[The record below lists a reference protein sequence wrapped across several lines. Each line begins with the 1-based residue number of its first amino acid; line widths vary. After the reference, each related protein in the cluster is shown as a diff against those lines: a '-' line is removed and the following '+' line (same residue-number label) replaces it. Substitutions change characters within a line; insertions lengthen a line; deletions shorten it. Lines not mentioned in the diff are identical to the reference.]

1 MYVTD
6 GSLAVTLGSLAVCGW
21 PQALVFRVKW
31 SHDCIIVTNI
41 AHFTSVLTP
50 YTLLTTILLLFDV
63 IKVIDATIFSA
74 CLVPRKLRAS
84 GAKPQRRRPENF
96 GIELQCDLLQR
107 RKRTRALAYAL
118 VRAAERRTPCE
129 QQTDSTQ
136 HVRVLLAACDTPHEI
151 ISLLLS
157 TSDAPSEF
165 RSSAQ
170 RQQLRRPCDFWFL
183 FAFFLAGTAP
193 QAFNFQGR
201 APRAEEARV
210 LYWNWPARLLLGWV
224 PVGTCPAPQGQ
235 LVAPQAEFFR
245 GGSGGGQFGG
255 QRGDLG
261 RKCRFWYSPGTP
273 RSRREEHFGIWE
285 VGSIRPSR
293 GC

>member
-1 MYVTD
+1 MRMAA
-6 GSLAVTLGSLAVCGW
+6 GIS
-21 PQALVFRVKW
+21 FRVKW
-31 SHDCIIVTNI
+31 SHDCIIVTDI
-41 AHFTSVLTP
+41 AHFTSILTP
-50 YTLLTTILLLFDV
+50 CTLLTTIVLLIDV

-118 VRAAERRTPCE
+118 MRAAERRTPCE
-129 QQTDSTQ
+129 QQTDSTR
-136 HVRVLLAACDTPHEI
+136 HVRVLFAAGDTPHEV

-170 RQQLRRPCDFWFL
+170 RQQLRRPCDSFWFL
-183 FAFFLAGTAP
+183 AVCFFCTGPAP
-193 QAFNFQGR
+193 QALNFQGR

-210 LYWNWPARLLLGWV
+210 LYWNWPARLLPGWV
-224 PVGTCPAPQGQ
+224 SVGTRPAPQGK
-235 LVAPQAEFFR
+235 LMAPQAEFFR

-255 QRGDLG
+255 QGGDLG
-261 RKCRFWYSPGTP
+261 RKCRFWYSPATP

-293 GC
+293 GG

>member
-1 MYVTD
+1 M
-6 GSLAVTLGSLAVCGW
+6 
-21 PQALVFRVKW
+21 
-31 SHDCIIVTNI
+31 
-41 AHFTSVLTP
+41 LTP
-50 YTLLTTILLLFDV
+50 CTLLTTILLLFDV

-84 GAKPQRRRPENF
+84 GARPQRRRPENF
-96 GIELQCDLLQR
+96 GIELKCDLLQR

-118 VRAAERRTPCE
+118 MRAAERRTPCE
-129 QQTDSTQ
+129 QQTDSTR
-136 HVRVLLAACDTPHEI
+136 HVRVLFAAGDTPHEVF
-151 ISLLLS
+151 SLLLS

-170 RQQLRRPCDFWFL
+170 RQQLRRPCVSL
-183 FAFFLAGTAP
+183 LAFGFCFFCTGPAP

-210 LYWNWPARLLLGWV
+210 LYWDWPARLLLGWV
-224 PVGTCPAPQGQ
+224 PAGTCPAPQGQ
-235 LVAPQAEFFR
+235 LVAPQAENFR

-261 RKCRFWYSPGTP
+261 RKCRFWYSPATP

>member
-1 MYVTD
+1 MRMAA
-6 GSLAVTLGSLAVCGW
+6 GIS
-21 PQALVFRVKW
+21 FRVKW
-31 SHDCIIVTNI
+31 SHDCIIVTDI
-41 AHFTSVLTP
+41 AHFTPILTP
-50 YTLLTTILLLFDV
+50 CTLLTTILLLIDV

-118 VRAAERRTPCE
+118 MRAAERRTPCE
-129 QQTDSTQ
+129 QQTDSTR
-136 HVRVLLAACDTPHEI
+136 HVRVLFAAGDTPHEVF
-151 ISLLLS
+151 SLLLS

-170 RQQLRRPCDFWFL
+170 RQQLRRPCDSFWFL
-183 FAFFLAGTAP
+183 FALFTGPAP
-193 QAFNFQGR
+193 QALNFQGR

-245 GGSGGGQFGG
+245 GGGGGSQFGG
-255 QRGDLG
+255 QRGGLG
-261 RKCRFWYSPGTP
+261 QNMA
-273 RSRREEHFGIWE
+273 
-285 VGSIRPSR
+285 VLLL
-293 GC
+293 

>member
-1 MYVTD
+1 MRMAA
-6 GSLAVTLGSLAVCGW
+6 GIS
-21 PQALVFRVKW
+21 FRAKW
-31 SHDCIIVTNI
+31 SHDCIIVTDI
-41 AHFTSVLTP
+41 AHFTPILTP
-50 YTLLTTILLLFDV
+50 CTLLTTIVLLIDV

-118 VRAAERRTPCE
+118 MRAAERRTPCE

-170 RQQLRRPCDFWFL
+170 QLRRPCVSFWFL
-183 FAFFLAGTAP
+183 LFFALA
-193 QAFNFQGR
+193 QR
-201 APRAEEARV
+201 R
-210 LYWNWPARLLLGWV
+210 RLLV
-224 PVGTCPAPQGQ
+224 FKAERQG
-235 LVAPQAEFFR
+235 PR
-245 GGSGGGQFGG
+245 GRVCCTVIGPLACFWGG
-255 QRGDLG
+255 
-261 RKCRFWYSPGTP
+261 CR
-273 RSRREEHFGIWE
+273 
-285 VGSIRPSR
+285 
-293 GC
+293 

>member
-1 MYVTD
+1 MN
-6 GSLAVTLGSLAVCGW
+6 LRNGW
-21 PQALVFRVKW
+21 IFGCNGRIFGCMRMAAGTSFRVKW

-50 YTLLTTILLLFDV
+50 YTLQTTIVLLFDV

-84 GAKPQRRRPENF
+84 GAKPKRRRPENF

-129 QQTDSTQ
+129 QQTDSTR
-136 HVRVLLAACDTPHEI
+136 HVRVLFAAGDTPHEV

-170 RQQLRRPCDFWFL
+170 RQQLRRPCN
-183 FAFFLAGTAP
+183 T
-193 QAFNFQGR
+193 R
-201 APRAEEARV
+201 AALRGSSGPCGPSFCHAALPAE
-210 LYWNWPARLLLGWV
+210 G
-224 PVGTCPAPQGQ
+224 
-235 LVAPQAEFFR
+235 R
-245 GGSGGGQFGG
+245 GGRRRWGQQG
-255 QRGDLG
+255 
-261 RKCRFWYSPGTP
+261 
-273 RSRREEHFGIWE
+273 E
-285 VGSIRPSR
+285 VARA
-293 GC
+293 

>member
-1 MYVTD
+1 MRMAAGT
-6 GSLAVTLGSLAVCGW
+6 S
-21 PQALVFRVKW
+21 FRVKW
-31 SHDCIIVTNI
+31 SHDCIIVTDI
-41 AHFTSVLTP
+41 AHFTSILTP
-50 YTLLTTILLLFDV
+50 CTLLTTIVLLIDV

-118 VRAAERRTPCE
+118 MRAAERRTPCE
-129 QQTDSTQ
+129 QQTDSTR
-136 HVRVLLAACDTPHEI
+136 HVRVLFAAGDTPHEV

-170 RQQLRRPCDFWFL
+170 RQQLRRPCDSFWFL
-183 FAFFLAGTAP
+183 AVCFFCTGPAP
-193 QAFNFQGR
+193 QALNFQGR

-224 PVGTCPAPQGQ
+224 PAGTCPAPQGQ
-235 LVAPQAEFFR
+235 LVAPQAEIFR
-245 GGSGGGQFGG
+245 GGGGGRQFGG
-255 QRGDLG
+255 QGGGLG
-261 RKCRFWYSPGTP
+261 RKCRFWYPPGTP

>member
-1 MYVTD
+1 MRMAA
-6 GSLAVTLGSLAVCGW
+6 GIS
-21 PQALVFRVKW
+21 FRVKW

-41 AHFTSVLTP
+41 AHFTSILTP
-50 YTLLTTILLLFDV
+50 CTLPTTIVLLFDV

-129 QQTDSTQ
+129 QQTDSKR
-136 HVRVLLAACDTPHEI
+136 HVRVLFAAGDTPHEV
-151 ISLLLS
+151 ISHLLP

-170 RQQLRRPCDFWFL
+170 RQQLRRPCDSFWFL
-183 FAFFLAGTAP
+183 FAFFAAGAAGSKISRPSAKGRGGACTVLELARSPALGVGV
-193 QAFNFQGR
+193 GR
-201 APRAEEARV
+201 HP
-210 LYWNWPARLLLGWV
+210 P
-224 PVGTCPAPQGQ
+224 CPAGEAHGAAGGIFSRWQRRRPIWWSG
-235 LVAPQAEFFR
+235 R
-245 GGSGGGQFGG
+245 GSGSKMPILVLTCYSEISS
-255 QRGDLG
+255 RGA
-261 RKCRFWYSPGTP
+261 FWYM
-273 RSRREEHFGIWE
+273 
-285 VGSIRPSR
+285 GSGVNSAI
-293 GC
+293 

>member
-1 MYVTD
+1 MRMAAGT
-6 GSLAVTLGSLAVCGW
+6 S
-21 PQALVFRVKW
+21 FRVKW

-107 RKRTRALAYAL
+107 KKRTRALAYAL

-129 QQTDSTQ
+129 QQTDSKR
-136 HVRVLLAACDTPHEI
+136 HVRVLFAAGDTPHEV

-170 RQQLRRPCDFWFL
+170 RQQLRRPCDSFWCL
-183 FAFFLAGTAP
+183 FAFFALA
-193 QAFNFQGR
+193 R
-201 APRAEEARV
+201 RR
-210 LYWNWPARLLLGWV
+210 RL
-224 PVGTCPAPQGQ
+224 
-235 LVAPQAEFFR
+235 
-245 GGSGGGQFGG
+245 
-255 QRGDLG
+255 
-261 RKCRFWYSPGTP
+261 
-273 RSRREEHFGIWE
+273 
-285 VGSIRPSR
+285 
-293 GC
+293 